1 MSDRCEDLVIMATL
15 WSVGVQ
21 VLLVIVCGA
30 AFRRSKRVTV
40 KRTAAVGLATG
51 MVGNWVVFDRIM
63 SMALVVCV

>member
-40 KRTAAVGLATG
+40 KRTAAVGLAIG

-63 SMALVVCV
+63 SMALGDAW